1 MTARTQQ
8 GHSDLDLDVRFTR
21 ANVTAARVDSEDCT
35 GDGCGG
41 TDDSAGVTC

>member
-1 MTARTQQ
+1 MSANMAPAR
-8 GHSDLDLDVRFTR
+8 DLDLDVQFTG
-21 ANVTAARVDSEDCT
+21 ASVTAAAVASEDCT